1 MGVIW
6 MELEAPMEA
15 PMEAVVV
22 GKVEGKVGDSCGCGR
37 CCVGSDSSIDL
48 LKGLRARN
56 DDKRRKKYAV
66 VGDNVRNNVSVRREV
81 VEDDGIMT
89 FVCIAKD

>member
-6 MELEAPMEA
+6 MELEA
-15 PMEAVVV
+15 VV
-22 GKVEGKVGDSCGCGR
+22 GEGTGESCG
-37 CCVGSDSSIDL
+37 GSDLSTDL
-48 LKGLRARN
+48 LKGLRARS

-81 VEDDGIMT
+81 VEDDGIM
-89 FVCIAKD
+89 FIAKD

>member
-6 MELEAPMEA
+6 MELEA
-15 PMEAVVV
+15 VV
-22 GKVEGKVGDSCGCGR
+22 GEGTGESRG
-37 CCVGSDSSIDL
+37 GSDLSIDL
-48 LKGLRARN
+48 LEGLRARN

-81 VEDDGIMT
+81 VEDDGIM
-89 FVCIAKD
+89 FIDKD